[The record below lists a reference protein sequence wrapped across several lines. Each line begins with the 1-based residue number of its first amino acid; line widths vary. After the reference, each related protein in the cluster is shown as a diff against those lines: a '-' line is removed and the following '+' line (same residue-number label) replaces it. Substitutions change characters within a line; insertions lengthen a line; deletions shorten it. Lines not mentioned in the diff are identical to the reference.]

1 MNNENII
8 SKGFY
13 RFPQVKDFISV
24 KNHMFMRCDDKVCL
38 AIRFSNDTEYTFD
51 YFSFDIVELN
61 AEGKPIGKVFV
72 EYKDISFAPGSVFAS
87 DKALAVS
94 NNCVDFRIEFHEA
107 FSGAYKYVVRRGKAS
122 VYYNRRKTEIHSTKE
137 DAQKRRTADVRVTQ
151 RREGKPFLSAFLIIL
166 SIVIMAALTA
176 RYLYSDFQKE
186 QGIEEDSWF
195 AALPQDIDDYEEAGV
210 IYAEI

>member
-1 MNNENII
+1 MKNENII

-38 AIRFSNDTEYTFD
+38 ALRFSNDTEYTFD
-51 YFSFDIVELN
+51 FFSFDIVELN

-94 NNCVDFRIEFHEA
+94 NNCVDFRIEFREA
-107 FSGAYKYVVRRGKAS
+107 FSGTYKYIVSRGKAS
-122 VYYNRRKTEIHSTKE
+122 VYYNKKKVD
-137 DAQKRRTADVRVTQ
+137 DAEKSENTQKKNTANVRVKQ
-151 RREGKPFLSAFLIIL
+151 RRIGKPFLSAFIIFL
-166 SIVIMAALTA
+166 LVVIMAALTA
-176 RYLYSDFQKE
+176 RYLYNDFQKE
-186 QGIEEDSWF
+186 QGIEEDFWLS
-195 AALPQDIDDYEEAGV
+195 ALPQDIVNYEEAGV

>member
-24 KNHMFMRCDDKVCL
+24 KNHIFMRCEDKLCL
-38 AIRFSNDTEYTFD
+38 ALRFSNDTEYTFD
-51 YFSFDIVELN
+51 SFSFDIIELN
-61 AEGKPIGKVFV
+61 AEGKPIGKVPV
-72 EYKDISFAPGSVFAS
+72 EYSDISFTPGSIFAS
-87 DKALAVS
+87 DKAYAVS

-107 FSGAYKYVVRRGKAS
+107 FSGAYKYVVRGGKAT
-122 VYYNRRKTEIHSTKE
+122 VYYDRKKTENGLKDQDT
-137 DAQKRRTADVRVTQ
+137 QKKSTADVQVTQ
-151 RREGKPFLSAFLIIL
+151 RKTGKPFLSAFIIL
-166 SIVIMAALTA
+166 LTTVIMAALVA
-176 RYLYSDFQKE
+176 RYLYSDFQEE

-195 AALPQDIDDYEEAGV
+195 AVLPQDIDNYEEAGV